1 MTGLWMSIE
10 RKSLGKE
17 WRYASDSRIREG
29 GTAGWQERRV
39 MLADIERMTRRD
51 GSLVSKSESNSK
63 WHRDEDD
70 TGDER

>member
-10 RKSLGKE
+10 GEAFGKE
-17 WRYASDSRIREG
+17 WRYAGGSRIREG

-39 MLADIERMTRRD
+39 MLADIEKMTGSD

-63 WHRDEDD
+63 WH
-70 TGDER
+70 